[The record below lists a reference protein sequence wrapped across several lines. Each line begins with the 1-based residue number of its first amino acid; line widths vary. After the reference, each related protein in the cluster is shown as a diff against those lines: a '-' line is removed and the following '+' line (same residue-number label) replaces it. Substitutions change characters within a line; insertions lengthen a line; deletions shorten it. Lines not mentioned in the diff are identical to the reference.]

1 MVGLD
6 WEKVEGNKVKFV
18 KNKLILDQFYFT
30 SFSLNTPME
39 TRYYLNSVGLGA
51 TYSSPSTMPEAIY
64 LNQTSGEI
72 CYWKKWASS
81 RKNKLW

>member
-6 WEKVEGNKVKFV
+6 WEKVEGNKVKLI
-18 KNKLILDQFYFT
+18 KNKIILDQFYFT

-64 LNQTSGEI
+64 PGAEPHLAMGGPWPPQYFLKTS
-72 CYWKKWASS
+72 
-81 RKNKLW
+81 